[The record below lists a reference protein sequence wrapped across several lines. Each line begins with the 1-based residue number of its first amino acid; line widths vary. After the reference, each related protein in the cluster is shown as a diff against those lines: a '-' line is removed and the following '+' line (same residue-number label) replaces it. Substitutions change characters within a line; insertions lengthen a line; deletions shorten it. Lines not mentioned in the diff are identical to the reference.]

1 MTLDHRAFAQSLDLF
16 RYPRTPHLEGSRLQD
31 GDEGSEHIPYRTL
44 RGQYLVVE
52 EKIDGANTGIS
63 FSAAGELLLQSRGH
77 YLVGGARERQFSFVK
92 AWAAAHEVWLLE
104 RLEDRYVM
112 YGETVTKKHA
122 VFYDALPHHFFEFDV
137 LDRHTG
143 EFLSTAA
150 RRALLADGPVLSVPV
165 LYEGTAPTTLGE
177 LRALLRPSLAKTPHW
192 RAAFEQTVQRAGLDL
207 TLAWRQCDKSDLSE
221 GLYIKVE
228 VGGQAVGRFKWVRQD
243 FVQAILESEKHHSE
257 QPFIPNLLQPGV
269 DLYAPQPTV
278 TWDTMHATV
287 APAPAGMSAD
297 AVNSRRS

>member
-31 GDEGSEHIPYRTL
+31 GDTGYGHSPYRTL
-44 RGQYLVVE
+44 SGRYLVVE

-77 YLVGGARERQFSFVK
+77 YLVGGGRERQFSFVK
-92 AWAAAHEVWLLE
+92 AWAAAHEAWLLE

-137 LDRHTG
+137 LDRRTG
-143 EFLSTAA
+143 VFLSTAA
-150 RRALLADGPVLSVPV
+150 RRALLAGGPVLSVPV
-165 LYEGTAPTTLGE
+165 LYEGMAPATIDGLK
-177 LRALLRPSLAKTPHW
+177 ALLRSSLAKTAHW
-192 RAAFEQTVQRAGLDL
+192 RTAFEQTVQRAGLDL
-207 TLAWRQCDKSDLSE
+207 ALAWRQCDKSNLSE
-221 GLYIKVE
+221 GLYVKVE
-228 VGGQAVGRFKWVRQD
+228 ANGQAVGRYKWVRQD

-257 QPFIPNLLQPGV
+257 QPFIPNLLVPDV

-278 TWDTMHATV
+278 TWDTLRASAEAGAMCGHAEDV
-287 APAPAGMSAD
+287 S
-297 AVNSRRS
+297 